1 MREATLDIGSLIQ
14 RRPGY
19 NGGRPCL
26 AGTSFSVHQVAILS
40 NEGQTP
46 SEILADY
53 PHLDLAR
60 IYAALA
66 YYYANR
72 ATIDAEL
79 AAADEAFQSALQAA
93 SGGHRA
99 SA

>member
-1 MREATLDIGSLIQ
+1 MGEATDIGRLIQ

-26 AGTSFSVHQVAILS
+26 AGTAFSVHQVAILT

-46 SEILADY
+46 PEILAEY

-60 IYAALA
+60 IHAALA

-72 ATIDAEL
+72 ATIDADL
-79 AAADEAFQSALQAA
+79 AAADEAFQVAIQAR

-99 SA
+99 TA